1 MTSPTPFAASITID
15 ALEDDPF
22 PIYARLRRES
32 PLTPVPVANCWF
44 ATAWDDLTA
53 INRSP
58 DFTAASD
65 EAPVNEAFGRPNVLT
80 SDGPDHKALR
90 DGLEPHYR
98 PKSVAGYVEAL
109 VRPLAEGQMAAFL
122 ASGDDDLM
130 GGYFEPVSALALAR
144 SLGLAEVDAP
154 TLSRWFRGLCEGAI
168 NFERNPAR
176 AAICADT
183 VAEIE
188 GAVVPILN
196 RLRAAPD
203 TSPLS
208 HMLHSG
214 MPAGTSRADAF
225 VLPTL
230 KVTLLGGM
238 QEPGHGAGTVLA
250 GLLANPDQMA
260 AVREDPT
267 LIGQAID
274 EGLRWVAP
282 IGTMMRTA
290 TRDTVVNGKAVPQG
304 TPVSCILAAANRDP
318 ARFHNPDRFDMF
330 RTDGGHMS
338 FGAGA
343 HFCVG
348 KWFARAQIDIAMQVL
363 FAVFPRIEAR
373 EAPVFRGWEFRAP
386 RAIRIDTAQAV
397 TPSRP

>member
-1 MTSPTPFAASITID
+1 MSYAATITIED
-15 ALEDDPF
+15 LETDPF

-32 PLTPVPVANCWF
+32 PLAEVPVANCWF
-44 ATAWDDLTA
+44 ATAWDDIQA

-80 SDGPDHKALR
+80 SDGPDHRALR

-98 PKSVAGYVEAL
+98 PKPVSGYIEGL
-109 VRPLAEGQMAAFL
+109 VRPLAETQLAHFLSSGQ
-122 ASGDDDLM
+122 DDLM
-130 GGYFEPVSALALAR
+130 SGYFEPLSAMALAR
-144 SLGLAEVDAP
+144 SLGLAEVDGA
-154 TLSRWFRGLCEGAI
+154 TLQRWFHGLSEGAI
-168 NFERNPAR
+168 NFERDPGR
-176 AAICADT
+176 AAICAQT
-183 VAEIE
+183 VDEIH
-188 GAVVPILN
+188 ATVTPILA
-196 RLRAAPD
+196 RLRADPD
-203 TSPLS
+203 RSPLS
-208 HMLHSG
+208 QMLHAG
-214 MPAGTSRADAF
+214 MEPGESRPDAF
-225 VLPTL
+225 VLPTI

-260 AVREDPT
+260 RVRADAA
-267 LIGQAID
+267 LLGQAID

-290 TRDTVVNGKAVPQG
+290 TRDTMVNGKPVPAG

-318 ARFHNPDRFDMF
+318 ARFADPDRFDMF
-330 RTDGGHMS
+330 RTDAGHMS

-348 KWFARAQIDIAMQVL
+348 RWFARSQIDIALQVL
-363 FAVFPRIEAR
+363 MGAFPVLELRAE
-373 EAPVFRGWEFRAP
+373 PVFRGWEFRAP
-386 RAIRIDTAQAV
+386 RSLRIDPTREGL
-397 TPSRP
+397 PG